1 MAKPTA
7 AGPQSRTVIGGDG
20 VNTNDP
26 RCVGTP
32 NWKRLLIPAGIFGA
46 ILLAM
51 RYKGHV

>member
-7 AGPQSRTVIGGDG
+7 AGPQSRTVIGDS
-20 VNTNDP
+20 VIDTTDP
-26 RCVGTP
+26 RCAGTP